1 MPRVLV
7 TPFIY
12 QAGKVVDNICRAAL
26 PVYGLPIP
34 RRKADADAKA
44 AADARRGAIAFASTA
59 RPGRLTP
66 R

>member
-1 MPRVLV
+1 MQRVLV

-26 PVYGLPIP
+26 PVYGLLIFS
-34 RRKADADAKA
+34 RVADADAKA
-44 AADARRGAIAFASTA
+44 AADARRGATAFASTA
-59 RPGRLTP
+59 RPARLAP